1 MKKEAVATTPD
12 WFRDKRV
19 TVMGLGLNGGGSGIA
34 LWLMRHG
41 AKVTVTDLKDQ
52 HALAPSMA
60 DLERAF
66 IRDSQAGDKRLF
78 HRFTYILGQHREE
91 DFRDTDM
98 VIKGPGV
105 PNGNAFIAI
114 AEKAGVPVETDVS
127 LFFLLCPFPVIGITG
142 TRGKSTTTSLIA
154 DMCRRHDRRAILGG
168 NIRISVMDSLDKLI
182 AGSAKRGY
190 KAPPIVL
197 ELSSWMLEGL
207 EPHCISPTI
216 GVITNVKPDHLNR
229 YRNMAHYAATKVGI
243 VRHQGKDD
251 VAVLNADDAR
261 VTAAA
266 KRTAAK
272 LRWFSAKP
280 LAKGRDGGFLKNG
293 NLMLRDEGRDVLLV
307 PRNALRIPGEH
318 NVMNAITAAVAAH
331 AAGIPLQHIRG
342 AIRAFKGIPGR
353 IETVAIK
360 KGVTFINDTTATSPD
375 GVIAALRALVDKS
388 FKGNIVLIGGGTDK
402 KLIFGDWAKEVRK
415 QVEHLV
421 LFDGTAT
428 VKMEV
433 VLKKAGGFKKMVG
446 ARNMAEAV
454 RLAAELAKKG
464 DIVLLSPG
472 CASFGLFINEF
483 DRGDQFVR
491 AVRKM
496 R

>member
-1 MKKEAVATTPD
+1 MKRKAVATTPE
-12 WFRDKRV
+12 WFRDKRI

-52 HALAPSMA
+52 HALAASVA
-60 DLERAF
+60 ELERTY
-66 IRDSQAGDKRLF
+66 IRTVHAGDKRLF
-78 HRFTYILGQHREE
+78 HRFTYILGQHREQ

-105 PNGNAFIAI
+105 PNGNAFIA
-114 AEKAGVPVETDVS
+114 AAAQAGVPVETDVS

-154 DMCRRHDRRAILGG
+154 EMCRRHDRRTVLGG
-168 NIRISVMDSLDKLI
+168 NIRISVMDSLDKLL
-182 AGSAKRGY
+182 ASAAKRAV
-190 KAPPIVL
+190 APPVVF
-197 ELSSWMLEGL
+197 ELSSFMLEGL
-207 EPHCISPTI
+207 AAHRTSPHI
-216 GVITNVKPDHLNR
+216 GVLTSIKPDHLNR
-229 YRNMAHYAATKVGI
+229 YRNLAHYAATKVGI
-243 VRHQGKDD
+243 VRYQGKDD
-251 VAVLNADDAR
+251 FAILNADDAR
-261 VTAAA
+261 VAAA
-266 KRTAAK
+266 ARRTKARV
-272 LRWFSAKP
+272 RWFSAKP
-280 LAKGRDGGFLKNG
+280 LKQGRDGGFLKNG
-293 NLMLRDEGRDVLLV
+293 NFVLRDGGKDILLV

-331 AAGIPLQHIRG
+331 AAGVPLHHIRN

-353 IETVAIK
+353 IETVGSK
-360 KGVTFINDTTATSPD
+360 KGVTYINDTTATSPD
-375 GVIAALRALVDKS
+375 GAMAALRALTDK
-388 FKGNIVLIGGGTDK
+388 KKPGRIILIAGGTDK
-402 KLIFGDWAKEVRK
+402 KLVFGEWAKEVRK
-415 QVEHLV
+415 RVAHLV

-428 VKMEV
+428 VKMEAA
-433 VLKKAGGFKKMVG
+433 LRKAGGFKRMIG

-454 RLAAELAKKG
+454 RVAAGLARKG

-491 AVRKM
+491 AVRRM

>member
-1 MKKEAVATTPD
+1 VKRTSVVTTPG
-12 WFRDKRV
+12 WFRDKRI

-66 IRDSQAGDKRLF
+66 IRDSQHGDKRLF
-78 HRFTYILGQHREE
+78 HRFTYVLGKHREE
-91 DFRDTDM
+91 DFRDADM

-105 PNGNAFIAI
+105 PNGNPFIAV
-114 AEKAGVPVETDVS
+114 AEAAGVPVETDVS

-154 DMCRRHDRRAILGG
+154 EMCRRHDRRTVLGG
-168 NIRISVMDSLDKLI
+168 NIRISVMDSLDKLL
-182 AGSAKRGY
+182 AGAQKRGY
-190 KAPPIVL
+190 TAPPIVL

-207 EPHCISPTI
+207 EPHRISPHI
-216 GVITNVKPDHLNR
+216 AVLTNINPDHLNR

-243 VRHQGKDD
+243 VRSQGKDD
-251 VAVLNADDAR
+251 FALLNADDAR
-261 VTAAA
+261 VAAA
-266 KRTAAK
+266 TKHTKAHV
-272 LRWFSAKP
+272 RWFSAQP
-280 LAKGRDGGFLKNG
+280 LRAGRDGGFLKND
-293 NLMLRDEGRDVLLV
+293 NFILRDTGKDILLV
-307 PRNALRIPGEH
+307 PRNALRVPGEH

-331 AAGIPLQHIRG
+331 AAGVPLHHIRG

-353 IETVAIK
+353 IETVGIK

-375 GVIAALRALVDKS
+375 GAIAALRALTDKA
-388 FKGNIVLIGGGTDK
+388 FHGKIVLIAGGTDK
-402 KLIFGDWAKEVRK
+402 KLVFGEWAKEVRK
-415 QVEHLV
+415 RVARLV

-428 VKMEV
+428 VKMEAA
-433 VLKKAGGFKKMVG
+433 LKKAGGFKSTVG
-446 ARNMAEAV
+446 ARNMKEAV
-454 RLAAELAKKG
+454 RLAAGMAKKG

-491 AVRKM
+491 AVRRM